1 MQMTPERYEKILE
14 VLNSRQTD
22 LTVITDQVH
31 KGRNLS
37 AIIRTADAVGIHRV
51 HAVYDQGVY
60 RPHTGTAMGAH
71 KWVKTTVHQD
81 IVTPIETLQSE
92 GFQVLAAHF
101 DKRAVD
107 YREVDYTKP
116 TALLLGA
123 EKWGV
128 SESAYSRVDGTVMVP
143 MMGMGSSF
151 NVSVACAIIL
161 AEAQRQRSESGM
173 YNHCHILPSEYQT
186 VHFEWCQPMIA
197 RMCRDSGLSYPEL
210 DDTGHLQDPQAFSR
224 LYNELKANARKAKN
238 LRTEAHKAK
247 SPMVN
252 ESGVN
257 DSRVNDPDA
266 MG

>member
-1 MQMTPERYEKILE
+1 MTPERYEKILK

-31 KGRNLS
+31 KGQNLS

-51 HAVYDQGVY
+51 HAVYDQGIY

-81 IVTPIETLQSE
+81 IITPIESLQSE

-101 DKRAVD
+101 DERALD
-107 YREVDYTKP
+107 YREIDYTKP

-128 SESAYSRVDGTVMVP
+128 SDSAESRVDGTVIVP
-143 MMGMGSSF
+143 MMGMGASF

-161 AEAQRQRSESGM
+161 AEAQRQRSEAGM
-173 YNHCHILPSEYQT
+173 YNHCQIHQPEYQT
-186 VHFEWCQPMIA
+186 LLFEWCQPLIA
-197 RMCRDSGLSYPEL
+197 RMCRENELSYPQL

-224 LYNELKANARKAKN
+224 LYNDLRANARKAKA
-238 LRTEAHKAK
+238 LRGDACKAK
-247 SPMVN
+247 K
-252 ESGVN
+252 VN
-257 DSRVNDPDA
+257 DSQA
-266 MG
+266 IG

>member
-1 MQMTPERYEKILE
+1 MTPERYKKILK

-31 KGRNLS
+31 KGQNLS

-81 IVTPIETLQSE
+81 IVTPIESLQSE

-101 DKRAVD
+101 DERALD
-107 YREVDYTKP
+107 YREIDYTKP

-128 SESAYSRVDGTVMVP
+128 SDSAESRVDGTVIVP

-161 AEAQRQRSESGM
+161 AEAQRQRSEAGM
-173 YNHCHILPSEYQT
+173 YNHCHIPQEEYQT
-186 VHFEWCQPMIA
+186 LLFEWCQPLIA
-197 RMCRDSGLSYPEL
+197 RMCRENGLSYPQL

-224 LYNELKANARKAKN
+224 LYNDLRANARKAKALRGES
-238 LRTEAHKAK
+238 LRTDARKAK
-247 SPMVN
+247 SCK
-252 ESGVN
+252 
-257 DSRVNDPDA
+257 VNDPEA
-266 MG
+266 IG

>member
-1 MQMTPERYEKILE
+1 MTPERYEKILK

-31 KGRNLS
+31 KGQNLS

-51 HAVYDQGVY
+51 HAVYDQGIY

-81 IVTPIETLQSE
+81 IVTPIESLQSE

-101 DKRAVD
+101 DERALD
-107 YREVDYTKP
+107 YREIDYTKP

-128 SESAYSRVDGTVMVP
+128 SDSAESRVDGTVIVP
-143 MMGMGSSF
+143 MMGMGASF

-161 AEAQRQRSESGM
+161 AEAQRQRSEAGM
-173 YNHCHILPSEYQT
+173 YNHCQIHESEYQT
-186 VHFEWCQPMIA
+186 LLFEWCQPLIA
-197 RMCRDSGLSYPEL
+197 RMCRENDLSYPQL

-224 LYNELKANARKAKN
+224 LYNDLRANARKAKA
-238 LRTEAHKAK
+238 LRGDACKTKK
-247 SPMVN
+247 
-252 ESGVN
+252 VN
-257 DSRVNDPDA
+257 DSQA
-266 MG
+266 IG

>member
-1 MQMTPERYEKILE
+1 MTPERYEKIHK

-31 KGRNLS
+31 KGQNLS

-60 RPHTGTAMGAH
+60 RPHTGTAVGAH

-81 IVTPIETLQSE
+81 IVTPIENLQSE

-101 DKRAVD
+101 DERALD
-107 YREVDYTKP
+107 YREIDYTKP

-128 SESAYSRVDGTVMVP
+128 SDSAGSRVDGTVIVP
-143 MMGMGSSF
+143 MMGMGVSF

-161 AEAQRQRSESGM
+161 AEAQRQRSEAGM
-173 YNHCHILPSEYQT
+173 YNHCQIPEDEYQT
-186 VHFEWCQPMIA
+186 LLFEWCQPLIA
-197 RMCRDSGLSYPEL
+197 RMCRENGLSYPEL

-224 LYNELKANARKAKN
+224 LYNDLRANARKAKK
-238 LRTEAHKAK
+238 LRANARKAK
-247 SPMVN
+247 GCNINNP
-252 ESGVN
+252 EAIG
-257 DSRVNDPDA
+257 
-266 MG
+266 

>member
-1 MQMTPERYEKILE
+1 MTPERYKKILK

-31 KGRNLS
+31 KGQNLS

-81 IVTPIETLQSE
+81 IVTPIESLQSE

-101 DKRAVD
+101 DERALD
-107 YREVDYTKP
+107 YREIDYTKP

-128 SESAYSRVDGTVMVP
+128 SDSAESRVDGTVIVP

-161 AEAQRQRSESGM
+161 AEAQRQRSEAGM
-173 YNHCHILPSEYQT
+173 YNHCHIPQEEYQT
-186 VHFEWCQPMIA
+186 LLFEWCQPLIA
-197 RMCRDSGLSYPEL
+197 RMCRENGLSYPQL

-224 LYNELKANARKAKN
+224 LYNDLRANARKAKA
-238 LRTEAHKAK
+238 LRGESLRGDTRKAK
-247 SPMVN
+247 SCK
-252 ESGVN
+252 
-257 DSRVNDPDA
+257 VNDPEA
-266 MG
+266 IG